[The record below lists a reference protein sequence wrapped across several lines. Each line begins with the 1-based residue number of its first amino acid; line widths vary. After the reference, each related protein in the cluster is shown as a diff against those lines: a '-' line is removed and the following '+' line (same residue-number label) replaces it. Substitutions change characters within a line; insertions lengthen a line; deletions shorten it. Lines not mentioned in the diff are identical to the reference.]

1 MAIKSITLPD
11 IGNYENTP
19 VIEVLVSPG
28 DRVEKE
34 DSLITLESD
43 KATMEIPSPYTGEIT
58 KVLVKNDDNLNKGDL
73 IAEIDAEEDQED
85 EAGKSSAAESQQEA
99 PAEEPSGEQSSA
111 EESKSEA
118 STQSPSSAEST
129 ETPPATGT
137 AGGGGQPA
145 PVNAQPGGAKFH
157 ASPSVRLF
165 ARKLGVDLANVT
177 GTGPKGRILQED
189 VEGAIK
195 KVMEGTSK
203 GGATPGGGI
212 PPLPEIDFSQFGE
225 TEQKPLSRIKKLS
238 GKHLSTAWLNI
249 PHVTQFDEADITE
262 MDAFRKSL
270 KPRAEKMGIKMTPL
284 VFIMKAVAHVLG
296 EFPNMNASMA
306 PDGENLILK
315 KYINL
320 GVAVDTPNGLLV
332 PVVRDVDKKGVFE
345 LSEELMDIS
354 SRARDGKLTGADLSG
369 GTFSIS
375 SLGGIGGTQFTPIVN
390 GPEVGILGVS
400 KASMQPVWD
409 GSEFV
414 PRMMLPLALSYD
426 HRVIDGAEG
435 ARFMTTLSRTL
446 TDLRELM
453 L

>member
-11 IGNYENTP
+11 IGNYDNTP

-43 KATMEIPSPYTGEIT
+43 KATMEIPSPYTGEIK
-58 KVLVKNDDNLNKGDL
+58 KVLVKVDDTLNQGDL
-73 IAEIDAEEDQED
+73 IAEIEADDEAEAPAAEE
-85 EAGKSSAAESQQEA
+85 KPAEEPASEA
-99 PAEEPSGEQSSA
+99 PAEQTAEQKPAEPDTPAPAA
-111 EESKSEA
+111 EKAPE
-118 STQSPSSAEST
+118 
-129 ETPPATGT
+129 PA
-137 AGGGGQPA
+137 APAAA
-145 PVNAQPGGAKFH
+145 PVNRQSAGAKSH

-177 GTGPKGRILQED
+177 GTGPKGRIRQED

-195 KVMEGTSK
+195 KVMEGVAK
-203 GGATPGGGI
+203 GGAATGAGI

-225 TEQKPLSRIKKLS
+225 IEERPLSRIKKLS

-249 PHVTQFDEADITE
+249 PHVTQFDETDITE
-262 MDAFRKSL
+262 LEAFRKSL
-270 KPRAEKMGIKMTPL
+270 KPRAEKAGIKMTPL
-284 VFIMKAVAHVLG
+284 VFVLKALAHVLR
-296 EFPNMNASMA
+296 EFPNMNASLA
-306 PDGENLILK
+306 PDGEHLIVK

-320 GVAVDTPNGLLV
+320 GVAVDTPNGLVV
-332 PVVRDVDKKGVFE
+332 PVVRDVDQKGIFE
-345 LSEELMDIS
+345 LSEELMEIS
-354 SRARDGKLTGADLSG
+354 ARARDGKLTGADLSG
-369 GTFSIS
+369 GTFSVS

-400 KASMQPVWD
+400 KASMQPVWN
-409 GSEFV
+409 GSEFE
-414 PRMMLPLALSYD
+414 PRLMLPLALSYD

>member
-73 IAEIDAEEDQED
+73 IAEIDAEEDEKE
-85 EAGKSSAAESQQEA
+85 EASEPAAEKVQDDTS
-99 PAEEPSGEQSSA
+99 AEEPA
-111 EESKSEA
+111 ADASKPEVP
-118 STQSPSSAEST
+118 TQEPSPAAT
-129 ETPPATGT
+129 AETPAATGP
-137 AGGGGQPA
+137 ASGGGQAMPI
-145 PVNAQPGGAKFH
+145 NAQAGGAKFH

-165 ARKLGVDLANVT
+165 SRKLGVDLANVT

-195 KVMEGTSK
+195 AVMEGAAK
-203 GGATPGGGI
+203 GGAATGAGI

-225 TEQKPLSRIKKLS
+225 IEEKPLSRIKKLS

-306 PDGENLILK
+306 PDGESLIVK

-320 GVAVDTPNGLLV
+320 GVAVDTPKGLLV

-345 LSEELMDIS
+345 LSEELMEIS

>member
-11 IGNYENTP
+11 IGNYDNTP
-19 VIEVLVSPG
+19 VIEVLISPG

-43 KATMEIPSPYTGEIT
+43 KATMEIPSPYAGEIK
-58 KVLVKNDDNLNKGDL
+58 KVLVKVDDALKQGDL
-73 IAEIDAEEDQED
+73 IAEIEAEEDSGED
-85 EAGKSSAAESQQEA
+85 AATPSSQNESAKEEPAEATPDEKPVETEKSAPAAEK
-99 PAEEPSGEQSSA
+99 PAE
-111 EESKSEA
+111 
-118 STQSPSSAEST
+118 
-129 ETPPATGT
+129 PAAQAPQT
-137 AGGGGQPA
+137 PA
-145 PVNAQPGGAKFH
+145 PVNRQSAGAAFH
-157 ASPSVRLF
+157 ASPSVRVF

-177 GTGPKGRILQED
+177 GTGPKGRIRQED

-195 KVMEGTSK
+195 TVMEGVAK
-203 GGATPGGGI
+203 GGAASGAGI

-225 TEQKPLSRIKKLS
+225 IEEKPLSRIKKLS

-249 PHVTQFDEADITE
+249 PHVTQFDETDITE
-262 MDAFRKSL
+262 LEDFRKSL
-270 KPRAEKMGIKMTPL
+270 KPRAEKAGIKMTPL
-284 VFIMKAVAHVLG
+284 VFVLKALAHVLR
-296 EFPNMNASMA
+296 EFPHMNASLA
-306 PDGENLILK
+306 PDGENLIVK

-332 PVVRDVDKKGVFE
+332 PVVRDVDQKGIFE
-345 LSEELMDIS
+345 LSEELMAIS
-354 SRARDGKLTGADLSG
+354 ERARNGKLTGADLSG
-369 GTFSIS
+369 GTFSVS

-400 KASMQPVWD
+400 KASMQPVWN

-414 PRMMLPLALSYD
+414 PRLMLPLALSYD

>member
-1 MAIKSITLPD
+1 MATKSITLPD
-11 IGNYENTP
+11 IGNYDNTP

-43 KATMEIPSPYTGEIT
+43 KATMEIPSPYAGEIT
-58 KVLVKNDDNLNKGDL
+58 KVLVKVDDTLNKGDL
-73 IAEIDAEEDQED
+73 IAEIEAEE
-85 EAGKSSAAESQQEA
+85 EAEAPAAEEKPQDAAEEQTEEKPAA
-99 PAEEPSGEQSSA
+99 PAEEPAPAPEKAS
-111 EESKSEA
+111 EEKPSEPTA
-118 STQSPSSAEST
+118 
-129 ETPPATGT
+129 PATDT
-137 AGGGGQPA
+137 PA
-145 PVNAQPGGAKFH
+145 PVNRQSAGAKSH

-195 KVMEGTSK
+195 KVMEGAAK
-203 GGATPGGGI
+203 GAAGGAGI

-225 TEQKPLSRIKKLS
+225 IEERPLSRIKKLS

-249 PHVTQFDEADITE
+249 PHVTQFDETDITE
-262 MDAFRKSL
+262 LEAFRKSL
-270 KPRAEKMGIKMTPL
+270 KPRAEKAGIKMTPL
-284 VFIMKAVAHVLG
+284 VFILKALAHVLR
-296 EFPNMNASMA
+296 EFPSMNASLA
-306 PDGENLILK
+306 PDGENLIVK

-320 GVAVDTPNGLLV
+320 GVAVDTPNGLVV
-332 PVVRDVDKKGVFE
+332 PVVRDVDQKGIFE
-345 LSEELMDIS
+345 LSEELMEIS

-369 GTFSIS
+369 GTFSVS

-400 KASMQPVWD
+400 KASMQPVWN
-409 GSEFV
+409 GSEFE
-414 PRMMLPLALSYD
+414 PRLMLPLALSYD

>member
-11 IGNYENTP
+11 IGNYDNTP
-19 VIEVLVSPG
+19 VIEVLISPG

-43 KATMEIPSPYTGEIT
+43 KATMEIPSPYAGEIK
-58 KVLVKNDDNLNKGDL
+58 KVLVKVDDALKQGDL
-73 IAEIDAEEDQED
+73 IAEIEAEEDA
-85 EAGKSSAAESQQEA
+85 EAPAAEDK
-99 PAEEPSGEQSSA
+99 PAEEPTADEPA
-111 EESKSEA
+111 EEATEEKPAEPDQPAATTKKPA
-118 STQSPSSAEST
+118 SSGASAAQT
-129 ETPPATGT
+129 
-137 AGGGGQPA
+137 PA
-145 PVNAQPGGAKFH
+145 PVNRQSAGAKSH

-195 KVMEGTSK
+195 TVMEGVAK
-203 GGATPGGGI
+203 GGAASGAGI

-225 TEQKPLSRIKKLS
+225 IEEKPLSRIKKLS

-249 PHVTQFDEADITE
+249 PHVTQFDETDITE
-262 MDAFRKSL
+262 VEAFRKSL
-270 KPRAEKMGIKMTPL
+270 KPRAEKAGIKMTPL
-284 VFIMKAVAHVLG
+284 VFVLKALAHVLR
-296 EFPNMNASMA
+296 EFPHMNASLA
-306 PDGENLILK
+306 PDGEKLIVK

-320 GVAVDTPNGLLV
+320 GVAVDTPKGLLV
-332 PVVRDVDKKGVFE
+332 PVVRDVDQKGIFE
-345 LSEELMDIS
+345 LSEELMAIS
-354 SRARDGKLTGADLSG
+354 ERARNGKLTGEDLSG
-369 GTFSIS
+369 GTFSVS

-409 GSEFV
+409 GSDFV
-414 PRMMLPLALSYD
+414 PRLMLPLALSYD

>member
-11 IGNYENTP
+11 IGNYDNTP
-19 VIEVLVSPG
+19 VIEVLISPG

-43 KATMEIPSPYTGEIT
+43 KATMEIPSPYSGEIK
-58 KVLVKNDDNLNKGDL
+58 KVLVKVDDTLKEGDL
-73 IAEIDAEEDQED
+73 IAEIEAEEDT
-85 EAGKSSAAESQQEA
+85 EA
-99 PAEEPSGEQSSA
+99 PAAEEKPA
-111 EESKSEA
+111 EESTADEPAEETTEQKPAEPEKPAATAEKPA
-118 STQSPSSAEST
+118 SSGP
-129 ETPPATGT
+129 T
-137 AGGGGQPA
+137 AAQTPA
-145 PVNAQPGGAKFH
+145 PVNRQSAGAKSH

-195 KVMEGTSK
+195 KVMEGAAK
-203 GGATPGGGI
+203 GGAATGAGI

-225 TEQKPLSRIKKLS
+225 IEEKPLSRIKKLS

-249 PHVTQFDEADITE
+249 PHVTQFDETDITE
-262 MDAFRKSL
+262 LEDFRKSL
-270 KPRAEKMGIKMTPL
+270 KPRAEKAGIKMTPL
-284 VFIMKAVAHVLG
+284 VFVLKALAHVLR
-296 EFPNMNASMA
+296 EFPHMNASLA
-306 PDGENLILK
+306 PDGENLIVK

-332 PVVRDVDKKGVFE
+332 PVVRDVDQKGIFE
-345 LSEELMDIS
+345 LSEELMAIS
-354 SRARDGKLTGADLSG
+354 ERARNGKLTGEDLSG
-369 GTFSIS
+369 GTFSVS

-400 KASMQPVWD
+400 KASMQPVWN

-414 PRMMLPLALSYD
+414 PRLMLPLALSYD

>member
-11 IGNYENTP
+11 IGNYDNTP

-43 KATMEIPSPYTGEIT
+43 KATMEIPSPYTGEIK
-58 KVLVKNDDNLNKGDL
+58 KVLVKVDDTLNQGDL
-73 IAEIDAEEDQED
+73 IAEIEADDEAEAPAAEE
-85 EAGKSSAAESQQEA
+85 KPAEEPASEA
-99 PAEEPSGEQSSA
+99 PAEQTAEQKPAEP
-111 EESKSEA
+111 
-118 STQSPSSAEST
+118 
-129 ETPPATGT
+129 ETPAPA
-137 AGGGGQPA
+137 AEKAPEPAAPAAA
-145 PVNAQPGGAKFH
+145 PVNRQSAGAKSH

-177 GTGPKGRILQED
+177 GSGPKGRIRQED

-195 KVMEGTSK
+195 KVMEGVAK
-203 GGATPGGGI
+203 GGAATGAGI

-225 TEQKPLSRIKKLS
+225 IEERPLSRIKKLS

-249 PHVTQFDEADITE
+249 PHVTQFDETDITE
-262 MDAFRKSL
+262 LEAFRKSL
-270 KPRAEKMGIKMTPL
+270 KPRAEKAGIKMTPL
-284 VFIMKAVAHVLG
+284 VFVLKALAHVLR
-296 EFPNMNASMA
+296 EFPNMNASLA
-306 PDGENLILK
+306 PDGEHLIVK

-320 GVAVDTPNGLLV
+320 GVAVDTPNGLVV
-332 PVVRDVDKKGVFE
+332 PVVRDVDQKGIFE
-345 LSEELMDIS
+345 LSEELMEIS
-354 SRARDGKLTGADLSG
+354 ARARDGKLTGADLSG
-369 GTFSIS
+369 GTFSVS

-400 KASMQPVWD
+400 KASMQPVWN
-409 GSEFV
+409 GSEFE
-414 PRMMLPLALSYD
+414 PRLMLPLALSYD

>member
-1 MAIKSITLPD
+1 MATKSITLPD
-11 IGNYENTP
+11 IGNYDNTP

-58 KVLVKNDDNLNKGDL
+58 KVLVKVDDSLNQGDL
-73 IAEIDAEEDQED
+73 IAEIEAEED
-85 EAGKSSAAESQQEA
+85 EAEPEA
-99 PAEEPSGEQSSA
+99 PANEDKAEQAGEQA
-111 EESKSEA
+111 EEKPAEPEKPAPAAPEQKPAEA
-118 STQSPSSAEST
+118 PAPA
-129 ETPPATGT
+129 TPPAQNS
-137 AGGGGQPA
+137 AQA
-145 PVNAQPGGAKFH
+145 PVNRQGAGAKFH

-177 GTGPKGRILQED
+177 GTGPKGRIQQED

-195 KVMEGTSK
+195 KVMEGAAK
-203 GGATPGGGI
+203 GGAATGAGI

-225 TEQKPLSRIKKLS
+225 IEERPLSRIKKLS

-249 PHVTQFDEADITE
+249 PHVTQFDETDITE
-262 MDAFRKSL
+262 LEAFRKSL
-270 KPRAEKMGIKMTPL
+270 KPRAEKAGIKMTPL
-284 VFIMKAVAHVLG
+284 VFVLKALAHVLR
-296 EFPNMNASMA
+296 EFPSMNASLA

-354 SRARDGKLTGADLSG
+354 ARARDGKLTGEDLTG
-369 GTFSIS
+369 GSFSVS

-400 KASMQPVWD
+400 KASMQPVWN

-414 PRMMLPLALSYD
+414 PRLMLPMALSYD

-446 TDLRELM
+446 TDLREL
-453 L
+453 LL

>member
-1 MAIKSITLPD
+1 MAIMSITLPD
-11 IGNYENTP
+11 IGNYDNTP
-19 VIEVLVSPG
+19 VIEVLISPG

-43 KATMEIPSPYTGEIT
+43 KATMEIPSPYTGEIK
-58 KVLVKNDDNLNKGDL
+58 KVLVKVDDTLKEGDL
-73 IAEIDAEEDQED
+73 IAEIEAED
-85 EAGKSSAAESQQEA
+85 EAEA
-99 PAEEPSGEQSSA
+99 PAEEGKPAEKAEPADQAEASGESAGEEAEKTEKPAPAAEKPPESSA
-111 EESKSEA
+111 PA
-118 STQSPSSAEST
+118 
-129 ETPPATGT
+129 TPPPTPVNRQT
-137 AGGGGQPA
+137 AGS
-145 PVNAQPGGAKFH
+145 KWH

-177 GTGPKGRILQED
+177 GTGHKGRILQSD

-195 KVMEGTSK
+195 QVMEGAAK
-203 GGATPGGGI
+203 GGAAKGAGI

-225 TEQKPLSRIKKLS
+225 IEEKPLSRIKKLS

-249 PHVTQFDEADITE
+249 PHVTQFDETDITE
-262 MDAFRKSL
+262 IEAFRKSL
-270 KPRAEKMGIKMTPL
+270 KPRAEKAGIKMTPL
-284 VFIMKAVAHVLG
+284 VFVLKALAHVLR
-296 EFPNMNASMA
+296 EFPHMNASLA
-306 PDGENLILK
+306 PDGEKLIIK

-332 PVVRDVDKKGVFE
+332 PVVRDVDQKGIFE
-345 LSEELMDIS
+345 LSEELMAIS
-354 SRARDGKLTGADLSG
+354 ERARNGKLTGEDLSG
-369 GTFSIS
+369 GTFSVS

-414 PRMMLPLALSYD
+414 PRLMLPLALSYD

-446 TDLRELM
+446 TDLREMM

>member
-1 MAIKSITLPD
+1 MATKSITLPD
-11 IGNYENTP
+11 IGNYDNTP

-43 KATMEIPSPYTGEIT
+43 KATMEIPSPYTGEIK
-58 KVLVKNDDNLNKGDL
+58 KVLVKVDDTLNQGDL
-73 IAEIDAEEDQED
+73 IAEIEAEE
-85 EAGKSSAAESQQEA
+85 EAEA
-99 PAEEPSGEQSSA
+99 PAEEKSEEQPAEAPAEKA
-111 EESKSEA
+111 EEK
-118 STQSPSSAEST
+118 PAEPEKPAAAPEKT
-129 ETPPATGT
+129 EPA
-137 AGGGGQPA
+137 APA
-145 PVNAQPGGAKFH
+145 ANAPTPVNRQSAGAKSH

-165 ARKLGVDLANVT
+165 ARKLGVDLGNVT

-195 KVMEGTSK
+195 KVMEGAGK
-203 GGATPGGGI
+203 GAAGGAGI

-225 TEQKPLSRIKKLS
+225 IEEKPLSRIKKLS

-249 PHVTQFDEADITE
+249 PHVTQFDETDITE
-262 MDAFRKSL
+262 LEAFRKSL
-270 KPRAEKMGIKMTPL
+270 KPRAEKSGIKMTPL
-284 VFIMKAVAHVLG
+284 VFILKALAHVLR
-296 EFPNMNASMA
+296 EFPNMNASLA
-306 PDGENLILK
+306 PDGENLIVK

-320 GVAVDTPNGLLV
+320 GVAVDTPNGLVV
-332 PVVRDVDKKGVFE
+332 PVVRDVDQKGVFE

-354 SRARDGKLTGADLSG
+354 ARARDGKLTGADLSG
-369 GTFSIS
+369 GTFSVS

-400 KASMQPVWD
+400 KASMQPVWN

-414 PRMMLPLALSYD
+414 PRLMLPLALSYD

>member
-11 IGNYENTP
+11 IGNYDNTP
-19 VIEVLVSPG
+19 VIEVLISPG

-43 KATMEIPSPYTGEIT
+43 KATMEIPSPYAGEIK
-58 KVLVKNDDNLNKGDL
+58 KVLVKVDDTLKEGDL
-73 IAEIDAEEDQED
+73 IAEIDAEEET
-85 EAGKSSAAESQQEA
+85 EA
-99 PAEEPSGEQSSA
+99 PAAEEKPQQAAEEPA
-111 EESKSEA
+111 EEKPAAPADEPA
-118 STQSPSSAEST
+118 PAAEKAKDDKPAQPA
-129 ETPPATGT
+129 PPAAT
-137 AGGGGQPA
+137 PA
-145 PVNAQPGGAKFH
+145 PVNRQGAGAKSH

-195 KVMEGTSK
+195 QVMEGAAK
-203 GGATPGGGI
+203 GAAGGAGI

-225 TEQKPLSRIKKLS
+225 IEERPLSRIKKLS

-249 PHVTQFDEADITE
+249 PHVTQFDETDITE
-262 MDAFRKSL
+262 LEAFRKSL
-270 KPRAEKMGIKMTPL
+270 KPRAEKAGIKMTPL
-284 VFIMKAVAHVLG
+284 VFVLKALAHVLR
-296 EFPNMNASMA
+296 EFPHMNASLA
-306 PDGENLILK
+306 PDGENLIVK

-332 PVVRDVDKKGVFE
+332 PVVRDVDQKGIFE
-345 LSEELMDIS
+345 LSEELMAIS
-354 SRARDGKLTGADLSG
+354 ERARNGKLTGADLTG
-369 GTFSIS
+369 GTFSVS

-409 GSEFV
+409 GSDFV
-414 PRMMLPLALSYD
+414 PRLMLPLALSYD

>member
-19 VIEVLVSPG
+19 VIEVLISPG

-43 KATMEIPSPYTGEIT
+43 KATMEIPSPYSGEIK
-58 KVLVKNDDNLNKGDL
+58 KVLVKMDDTVNQGDL
-73 IAEIDAEEDQED
+73 IAEIDAEE
-85 EAGKSSAAESQQEA
+85 ESEA
-99 PAEEPSGEQSSA
+99 PAEKASEEAPTQEA
-111 EESKSEA
+111 EEPQAEPEKPAQAPVEEKVSEPA
-118 STQSPSSAEST
+118 APAA
-129 ETPPATGT
+129 PPA
-137 AGGGGQPA
+137 QA
-145 PVNAQPGGAKFH
+145 PVNRQGAGAKFH

-177 GTGPKGRILQED
+177 GSGPKGRIVQED

-195 KVMEGTSK
+195 KVMEGVAK
-203 GGATPGGGI
+203 GGAATGAGI

-225 TEQKPLSRIKKLS
+225 IEERPLSRIKKLS
-238 GKHLSTAWLNI
+238 GRHLSTAWLNI
-249 PHVTQFDEADITE
+249 PHVTQFDETDITE
-262 MDAFRKSL
+262 LEAFRKSL
-270 KPRAEKMGIKMTPL
+270 KPRAEKAGIKMTPL
-284 VFIMKAVAHVLG
+284 VFVLKALAHVLR
-296 EFPNMNASMA
+296 EFPNMNASLA
-306 PDGENLILK
+306 PDGENLIVK

-320 GVAVDTPNGLLV
+320 GVAVDTPNGLVV
-332 PVVRDVDKKGVFE
+332 PVVRDVDQKGIFE
-345 LSEELMDIS
+345 LSEELMAIS
-354 SRARDGKLTGADLSG
+354 ARARDGKLTGEDLTG
-369 GTFSIS
+369 GTFSVS

-400 KASMQPVWD
+400 KASMQPVWN

-414 PRMMLPLALSYD
+414 PRLMLPLALSYD

>member
-1 MAIKSITLPD
+1 MATKSITLPD
-11 IGNYENTP
+11 IGNYDNTP

-58 KVLVKNDDNLNKGDL
+58 KVLVKVDDNVNQGDL
-73 IAEIDAEEDQED
+73 IAEIEAEEED
-85 EAGKSSAAESQQEA
+85 AAAETPADEETTEEPAEQAEEKPAEPEKPAPAAAEQKPSEA
-99 PAEEPSGEQSSA
+99 PAPA
-111 EESKSEA
+111 
-118 STQSPSSAEST
+118 
-129 ETPPATGT
+129 TPPA
-137 AGGGGQPA
+137 AA
-145 PVNAQPGGAKFH
+145 PVNRQGAGAKFH

-177 GTGPKGRILQED
+177 GSGPKGRIQQED
-189 VEGAIK
+189 VEAAIK
-195 KVMEGTSK
+195 KVMEGAAK
-203 GGATPGGGI
+203 GGAATGAGI

-225 TEQKPLSRIKKLS
+225 IEEKPLSRIKKLS

-249 PHVTQFDEADITE
+249 PHVTQFDETDITE
-262 MDAFRKSL
+262 LEAFRKSL

-284 VFIMKAVAHVLG
+284 VFVLKALAHVLR
-296 EFPNMNASMA
+296 EFPHMNASLA
-306 PDGENLILK
+306 PDGEKLIVK

-320 GVAVDTPNGLLV
+320 GVAVDTPNGLVV

-354 SRARDGKLTGADLSG
+354 ARARDGKLTGEDLTG
-369 GTFSIS
+369 GSFSVS

-414 PRMMLPLALSYD
+414 PRLMLPLALSYD

>member
-11 IGNYENTP
+11 IGNYDNTP
-19 VIEVLVSPG
+19 VIEVLISPG

-43 KATMEIPSPYTGEIT
+43 KATMEIPSPYSGEIK
-58 KVLVKNDDNLNKGDL
+58 KVLVKVDDTLKEGDL
-73 IAEIDAEEDQED
+73 IAEIEAEED
-85 EAGKSSAAESQQEA
+85 AEA
-99 PAEEPSGEQSSA
+99 PAA
-111 EESKSEA
+111 EEKPAEQPTADEPAEQKPAEPEKPAATTEKPA
-118 STQSPSSAEST
+118 SSGP
-129 ETPPATGT
+129 T
-137 AGGGGQPA
+137 AAQTPA
-145 PVNAQPGGAKFH
+145 PVNRQSAGAKSH

-195 KVMEGTSK
+195 KVMEGAAK
-203 GGATPGGGI
+203 GGAATGAGI

-225 TEQKPLSRIKKLS
+225 IEEKPLSRIKKLS

-249 PHVTQFDEADITE
+249 PHVTQFDETDITE
-262 MDAFRKSL
+262 LEDFRKSL
-270 KPRAEKMGIKMTPL
+270 KPRAEKAGIKMTPL
-284 VFIMKAVAHVLG
+284 VFVLKALAHVLR
-296 EFPNMNASMA
+296 EFPHMNASLA
-306 PDGENLILK
+306 PDGENLIVK

-332 PVVRDVDKKGVFE
+332 PVVRDVDQKGIFE
-345 LSEELMDIS
+345 LSEELMAIS
-354 SRARDGKLTGADLSG
+354 ERARNGKLTGEDLSG
-369 GTFSIS
+369 GTFSVS

-400 KASMQPVWD
+400 KASMQPVWN
-409 GSEFV
+409 GSEFE
-414 PRMMLPLALSYD
+414 PRLMLPLALSYD

>member
-1 MAIKSITLPD
+1 MATKSITLPD

-43 KATMEIPSPYTGEIT
+43 KATMEIPSPYSGEIK
-58 KVLVKNDDNLNKGDL
+58 KVLVKVDDTINKGDL
-73 IAEIDAEEDQED
+73 IAEIEADEED
-85 EAGKSSAAESQQEA
+85 AATEA
-99 PAEEPSGEQSSA
+99 PAEEEGKA
-111 EESKSEA
+111 EEPTEKAEEKPAEPEKPTPSAPSEEKSAQEA
-118 STQSPSSAEST
+118 
-129 ETPPATGT
+129 TPPAE
-137 AGGGGQPA
+137 A
-145 PVNAQPGGAKFH
+145 PVNRQGAGAKFH

-177 GTGPKGRILQED
+177 GTGPKGRIQQED
-189 VEGAIK
+189 VEAAIK
-195 KVMEGTSK
+195 KVMEGVAK
-203 GGATPGGGI
+203 GGAATGAGI

-225 TEQKPLSRIKKLS
+225 IEEKPLSRIKKLS
-238 GKHLSTAWLNI
+238 GRHLSTAWLNI

-262 MDAFRKSL
+262 LEAFRKSL
-270 KPRAEKMGIKMTPL
+270 KARAEKQGIKMTPL
-284 VFIMKAVAHVLG
+284 VFVLKALAHVLR
-296 EFPNMNASMA
+296 EFPNMNASLA
-306 PDGENLILK
+306 PDGENLVVK

-320 GVAVDTPNGLLV
+320 GVAVDTPNGLVV
-332 PVVRDVDKKGVFE
+332 PVVRDVDQKGIFE
-345 LSEELMDIS
+345 LSEELMAIS
-354 SRARDGKLTGADLSG
+354 ERARDGKLTGEDLSG
-369 GTFSIS
+369 GTFSVS

-400 KASMQPVWD
+400 KASMQPVWN
-409 GSEFV
+409 GSEFE
-414 PRMMLPLALSYD
+414 PRLMLPLALSYD

>member
-11 IGNYENTP
+11 IGNYDNTP
-19 VIEVLVSPG
+19 VIEVLISPG

-43 KATMEIPSPYTGEIT
+43 KATMEIPSPYSGEIK
-58 KVLVKNDDNLNKGDL
+58 KVLVKVDDTLKQGDL
-73 IAEIDAEEDQED
+73 IAEIEAEEDDKAPGSD
-85 EAGKSSAAESQQEA
+85 EP
-99 PAEEPSGEQSSA
+99 PAEEPGKA
-111 EESKSEA
+111 EESEP
-118 STQSPSSAEST
+118 TAE
-129 ETPPATGT
+129 EKPAEPEE
-137 AGGGGQPA
+137 PA
-145 PVNAQPGGAKFH
+145 PAAEKPPEPAAPAAATPAPANRQSAGAKSH

-195 KVMEGTSK
+195 QVMEGAAK
-203 GGATPGGGI
+203 GGAATGAGI

-225 TEQKPLSRIKKLS
+225 IEEKPLSRIKKLS

-262 MDAFRKSL
+262 VEAFRKSL
-270 KPRAEKMGIKMTPL
+270 KPRAEKAGIKMTPL
-284 VFIMKAVAHVLG
+284 VFVLKALAHVLR
-296 EFPNMNASMA
+296 EFPHMNASLA

-332 PVVRDVDKKGVFE
+332 PVVRDVDQKGVFE
-345 LSEELMDIS
+345 LSEELMEIS

-369 GTFSIS
+369 GTFSVS

-414 PRMMLPLALSYD
+414 PRLMLPLALSYD

>member
-1 MAIKSITLPD
+1 P
-11 IGNYENTP
+11 
-19 VIEVLVSPG
+19 
-28 DRVEKE
+28 
-34 DSLITLESD
+34 
-43 KATMEIPSPYTGEIT
+43 
-58 KVLVKNDDNLNKGDL
+58 
-73 IAEIDAEEDQED
+73 
-85 EAGKSSAAESQQEA
+85 A
-99 PAEEPSGEQSSA
+99 PAEPEEPA
-111 EESKSEA
+111 PAPPEEKTPEPA
-118 STQSPSSAEST
+118 A
-129 ETPPATGT
+129 PPA
-137 AGGGGQPA
+137 QA
-145 PVNAQPGGAKFH
+145 PVNRQGAGAKFH

-165 ARKLGVDLANVT
+165 ARKLGVDLTNVT

-195 KVMEGTSK
+195 KVMEGVAK
-203 GGATPGGGI
+203 GGAATGAGI

-225 TEQKPLSRIKKLS
+225 IEERPLSRIKKLS

-262 MDAFRKSL
+262 LESFRKSL
-270 KPRAEKMGIKMTPL
+270 KPRAEKQGIKMTPL
-284 VFIMKAVAHVLG
+284 VFVLKALAHVLR
-296 EFPNMNASMA
+296 EFPNMNASLA

-320 GVAVDTPNGLLV
+320 GVAVDTPNGLIV

-345 LSEELMDIS
+345 LSEELMEIS
-354 SRARDGKLTGADLSG
+354 ARARDGKLTGEDLTG
-369 GTFSIS
+369 GSFSVS

-414 PRMMLPLALSYD
+414 PRLMLPLALSYD

>member
-11 IGNYENTP
+11 IGNYDNTP

-43 KATMEIPSPYTGEIT
+43 KATMEIPSPYTGEIK
-58 KVLVKNDDNLNKGDL
+58 KVLVKVDDSLNQGDL
-73 IAEIDAEEDQED
+73 IAEIDAEE
-85 EAGKSSAAESQQEA
+85 EAEA
-99 PAEEPSGEQSSA
+99 PASDDKPDESPAEETAEEKPSEPEEPAPAPE
-111 EESKSEA
+111 K
-118 STQSPSSAEST
+118 
-129 ETPPATGT
+129 TPEPA
-137 AGGGGQPA
+137 APEPAAPA
-145 PVNAQPGGAKFH
+145 PVNRQSAGAKSH

-165 ARKLGVDLANVT
+165 ARKLGVDLANVN
-177 GTGPKGRILQED
+177 GTGPKGRIQQED

-195 KVMEGTSK
+195 KVMESAGQGSAT
-203 GGATPGGGI
+203 GAGI

-225 TEQKPLSRIKKLS
+225 IEEKPLSRIKKLS

-262 MDAFRKSL
+262 VEAFRKSL
-270 KPRAEKMGIKMTPL
+270 KPRAEKAGIKMTPL
-284 VFIMKAVAHVLG
+284 VFVLKALAHVLR
-296 EFPNMNASMA
+296 EFPSMNASLA

-332 PVVRDVDKKGVFE
+332 PVVRDVDQKGVFE
-345 LSEELMDIS
+345 LSEELMEIS
-354 SRARDGKLTGADLSG
+354 SRARDGKLSGADLSG
-369 GTFSIS
+369 GTFSVS

-414 PRMMLPLALSYD
+414 PRLMLPLALSYD

>member
-43 KATMEIPSPYTGEIT
+43 KATMEIPSPYSGEIK
-58 KVLVKNDDNLNKGDL
+58 KVLVKVDDTLNKGDL
-73 IAEIDAEEDQED
+73 IAEIEAEE
-85 EAGKSSAAESQQEA
+85 EASAAEETAGEESAEKPDETAETAEKETTEAAKPAPETEEA
-99 PAEEPSGEQSSA
+99 P
-111 EESKSEA
+111 EA
-118 STQSPSSAEST
+118 A
-129 ETPPATGT
+129 PAK
-137 AGGGGQPA
+137 AAPEAA
-145 PVNAQPGGAKFH
+145 PVNRQPGGASFH

-165 ARKLGVDLANVT
+165 ARKLGVDLANVS
-177 GTGPKGRILQED
+177 GSGPKGRITQED

-195 KVMEGTSK
+195 TVMEGVAK
-203 GGATPGGGI
+203 GGAATGAGI

-225 TEQKPLSRIKKLS
+225 IEERPLSRIKKLS

-249 PHVTQFDEADITE
+249 PHVTQFDETDITE
-262 MDAFRKSL
+262 LEAFRKSL
-270 KPRAEKMGIKMTPL
+270 KPRAEKAGIKMTPL
-284 VFIMKAVAHVLG
+284 VFILKALAHVLR
-296 EFPNMNASMA
+296 EFPTMNASLA
-306 PDGENLILK
+306 PDGEHLIVK
-315 KYINL
+315 KYVNL
-320 GVAVDTPNGLLV
+320 GVAVDTPNGLVV
-332 PVVRDVDKKGVFE
+332 PVVRDVDQKGIFE

-354 SRARDGKLTGADLSG
+354 ARARDGKLTGEDLSG
-369 GTFSIS
+369 GTFSVS

-400 KASMQPVWD
+400 KASMQPVWN
-409 GSEFV
+409 GSEFE
-414 PRMMLPLALSYD
+414 PRLMLPLALSYD

>member
-11 IGNYENTP
+11 IGNYDNTP

-43 KATMEIPSPYTGEIT
+43 KATMEIPSPYTGEIK
-58 KVLVKNDDNLNKGDL
+58 KVLVKVDDTLNQGDL
-73 IAEIDAEEDQED
+73 IAEIEADDEAEAPAAEE
-85 EAGKSSAAESQQEA
+85 KPAEEPASEA
-99 PAEEPSGEQSSA
+99 PAEQKPAEP
-111 EESKSEA
+111 
-118 STQSPSSAEST
+118 
-129 ETPPATGT
+129 ETPAPA
-137 AGGGGQPA
+137 AEKAPEPAAPAAA
-145 PVNAQPGGAKFH
+145 PVNRQSAGAKSH

-177 GTGPKGRILQED
+177 GTGPKGRIRQED

-195 KVMEGTSK
+195 KVMEGVAK
-203 GGATPGGGI
+203 GGAATGAGI

-225 TEQKPLSRIKKLS
+225 IEERPLSRIKKLS

-249 PHVTQFDEADITE
+249 PHVTQFDETDITE
-262 MDAFRKSL
+262 LEAFRKSL
-270 KPRAEKMGIKMTPL
+270 KPRAEKAGIKMTPL
-284 VFIMKAVAHVLG
+284 VFVLKALAHVLR
-296 EFPNMNASMA
+296 EFPNMNASLA
-306 PDGENLILK
+306 PDGEHLIVK

-320 GVAVDTPNGLLV
+320 GVAVDTPNGLVV
-332 PVVRDVDKKGVFE
+332 PVVRDVDQKGIFE
-345 LSEELMDIS
+345 LSEELMEIS
-354 SRARDGKLTGADLSG
+354 ARARDGKLTGADLSG
-369 GTFSIS
+369 GTFSVS

-400 KASMQPVWD
+400 KASMQPVWN
-409 GSEFV
+409 GSEFE
-414 PRMMLPLALSYD
+414 PRLMLPLALSYD

>member
-19 VIEVLVSPG
+19 VIEVLISPG

-43 KATMEIPSPYTGEIT
+43 KATMEIPSPYSGEIK
-58 KVLVKNDDNLNKGDL
+58 KVLVKMDDTVNQGDL
-73 IAEIDAEEDQED
+73 IAEIDAEE
-85 EAGKSSAAESQQEA
+85 ESEA
-99 PAEEPSGEQSSA
+99 PAEKASEEAPTQEA
-111 EESKSEA
+111 EEPQAEPEKPAQAPVEEKVSEPA
-118 STQSPSSAEST
+118 APAA
-129 ETPPATGT
+129 PPA
-137 AGGGGQPA
+137 QA
-145 PVNAQPGGAKFH
+145 PVNRQGAGAKFH

-177 GTGPKGRILQED
+177 GSGPKGRIVQED

-195 KVMEGTSK
+195 KVMEGVAK
-203 GGATPGGGI
+203 GGAATGAGI

-225 TEQKPLSRIKKLS
+225 IEERPLSRIKKLS
-238 GKHLSTAWLNI
+238 GRHLSTAWLNI
-249 PHVTQFDEADITE
+249 PHVTQFDETDITE
-262 MDAFRKSL
+262 LEAFRKSL
-270 KPRAEKMGIKMTPL
+270 KPRAEKAGIKMTPL
-284 VFIMKAVAHVLG
+284 VFVLKALAHVLR
-296 EFPNMNASMA
+296 EFPNMNASLA
-306 PDGENLILK
+306 PDGENLIVK

-320 GVAVDTPNGLLV
+320 GVAVDTPNGLVV
-332 PVVRDVDKKGVFE
+332 PVVRDVDQKGIFE
-345 LSEELMDIS
+345 LSEELMAIS
-354 SRARDGKLTGADLSG
+354 ARARDGKLTGEDLTG
-369 GTFSIS
+369 GTFSVS

-400 KASMQPVWD
+400 KAGMQPVWN

-414 PRMMLPLALSYD
+414 PRLMLPLALSYD

>member
-11 IGNYENTP
+11 IGNYDNTP

-43 KATMEIPSPYTGEIT
+43 KATMEIPSPYTGEIK
-58 KVLVKNDDNLNKGDL
+58 KVLVKVDDTLNQGDL
-73 IAEIDAEEDQED
+73 IAEIEAEEDA
-85 EAGKSSAAESQQEA
+85 EAPAAETAASEA
-99 PAEEPSGEQSSA
+99 PAEKSDEKPAEQKPAEPEKPAPAAEPAPAPSA
-111 EESKSEA
+111 
-118 STQSPSSAEST
+118 
-129 ETPPATGT
+129 PA
-137 AGGGGQPA
+137 ANAPA
-145 PVNAQPGGAKFH
+145 PVNRQGAGAKSH

-177 GTGPKGRILQED
+177 GSGPKGRILQED

-195 KVMEGTSK
+195 KVMEGVAK
-203 GGATPGGGI
+203 GGAATGAGI

-225 TEQKPLSRIKKLS
+225 IEERPLSRIKKLS

-249 PHVTQFDEADITE
+249 PHVTQFDETDITE
-262 MDAFRKSL
+262 LEAFRKSL
-270 KPRAEKMGIKMTPL
+270 KPRAEKAGIKMTPL
-284 VFIMKAVAHVLG
+284 VFILKALAHVLR
-296 EFPNMNASMA
+296 EFPTMNASLA
-306 PDGENLILK
+306 PDGENLIVK

-320 GVAVDTPNGLLV
+320 GVAVDTPNGLVV
-332 PVVRDVDKKGVFE
+332 PVVRDVDQKGIFE

-354 SRARDGKLTGADLSG
+354 ARARDGKLTGEDLSG
-369 GTFSIS
+369 GTFSVS

-400 KASMQPVWD
+400 KASMQPVWN
-409 GSEFV
+409 GSEFE
-414 PRMMLPLALSYD
+414 PRLMLPLALSYD

>member
-1 MAIKSITLPD
+1 MATKSITLPD
-11 IGNYENTP
+11 IGNYDNTP

-43 KATMEIPSPYTGEIT
+43 KATMEIPSPYSGEIK
-58 KVLVKNDDNLNKGDL
+58 KVLVKVDDTLNKGDL
-73 IAEIDAEEDQED
+73 IAEIEADEEET
-85 EAGKSSAAESQQEA
+85 EA
-99 PAEEPSGEQSSA
+99 PSDEKAKA
-111 EESKSEA
+111 EESSEKEEKDEKESVEA
-118 STQSPSSAEST
+118 EKPAPSAPSEEKPAQEAA
-129 ETPPATGT
+129 PPAE
-137 AGGGGQPA
+137 A
-145 PVNAQPGGAKFH
+145 PVNRQGAGAKFH

-165 ARKLGVDLANVT
+165 ARKLGVDLTNVS
-177 GTGPKGRILQED
+177 GSGPKGRIMQED

-195 KVMEGTSK
+195 KVMEGAAK
-203 GGATPGGGI
+203 GGAATGAGI

-225 TEQKPLSRIKKLS
+225 IEEKPLSRIKKLS

-249 PHVTQFDEADITE
+249 PHVTQFDETDITE
-262 MDAFRKSL
+262 LEAFRKSL
-270 KPRAEKMGIKMTPL
+270 KARAEKQGIKMTPL
-284 VFIMKAVAHVLG
+284 VFVLKALAHVLR
-296 EFPNMNASMA
+296 EFPNMNASLA
-306 PDGENLILK
+306 PDGENLIVK

-332 PVVRDVDKKGVFE
+332 PVVRDVDQKGIFE
-345 LSEELMDIS
+345 LSEELMAIS
-354 SRARDGKLTGADLSG
+354 ERARNGKLTGEDLSG
-369 GTFSIS
+369 GTFSVS

-400 KASMQPVWD
+400 KASMQPVWN
-409 GSEFV
+409 GSEFE
-414 PRMMLPLALSYD
+414 PRLMLPLALSYD

>member
-1 MAIKSITLPD
+1 MMATKSITLPD
-11 IGNYENTP
+11 IGNYDNTP

-43 KATMEIPSPYTGEIT
+43 KATMEIPSPYSGEIK
-58 KVLVKNDDNLNKGDL
+58 KVLVKVEDTLKQGDL
-73 IAEIDAEEDQED
+73 IAEIEADEEEADEPAEED
-85 EAGKSSAAESQQEA
+85 KPQEA
-99 PAEEPSGEQSSA
+99 AEEPADQTADQTDAQQPS
-111 EESKSEA
+111 EEDPEPAPAPSKANEPA
-118 STQSPSSAEST
+118 
-129 ETPPATGT
+129 PPANDPPTPINRQS
-137 AGGGGQPA
+137 A
-145 PVNAQPGGAKFH
+145 GAKSH

-165 ARKLGVDLANVT
+165 ARKLGVDLSTVT
-177 GTGPKGRILQED
+177 GTGPKGRIQQED

-195 KVMEGTSK
+195 KVMEGAGK
-203 GGATPGGGI
+203 GAAGGAGI

-225 TEQKPLSRIKKLS
+225 IEERPLSRIKKLS

-249 PHVTQFDEADITE
+249 PHVTQFDETDITE
-262 MDAFRKSL
+262 LEAFRKSL
-270 KPRAEKMGIKMTPL
+270 KPRAEKAGIKMTPL
-284 VFIMKAVAHVLG
+284 VFVLKALAHVLR
-296 EFPNMNASMA
+296 EFPNMNASLA
-306 PDGENLILK
+306 PDGENLIVK

-320 GVAVDTPNGLLV
+320 GVAVDTPKGLVV
-332 PVVRDVDKKGVFE
+332 PVVRDVDKKGIFE
-345 LSEELMDIS
+345 LSEELMEIS
-354 SRARDGKLTGADLSG
+354 ARARDGKLTGADLSG
-369 GTFSIS
+369 GTFSVS

-400 KASMQPVWD
+400 KASMQPVWN

-414 PRMMLPLALSYD
+414 PRLMLPLALSYD

>member
-1 MAIKSITLPD
+1 MMATKSITLPD

-43 KATMEIPSPYTGEIT
+43 KATMEIPSPYTGEIK
-58 KVLVKNDDNLNKGDL
+58 KVLVKVDDTLNRGDL
-73 IAEIDAEEDQED
+73 IAEIEAEEDTDAPANEKTSTEEESD
-85 EAGKSSAAESQQEA
+85 DKAASEAPADDTAGQKPTEPEKPASAAEKPSE
-99 PAEEPSGEQSSA
+99 PAA
-111 EESKSEA
+111 
-118 STQSPSSAEST
+118 
-129 ETPPATGT
+129 
-137 AGGGGQPA
+137 A
-145 PVNAQPGGAKFH
+145 PVNRQSAGAKSH

-177 GTGPKGRILQED
+177 GTGPKGRILQSD

-195 KVMEGTSK
+195 KVMEGAAK
-203 GGATPGGGI
+203 GGAATGAGI

-225 TEQKPLSRIKKLS
+225 IEEKPLSRIKKLS

-249 PHVTQFDEADITE
+249 PHVTQFDETDITE
-262 MDAFRKSL
+262 LEAFRKSL
-270 KPRAEKMGIKMTPL
+270 KPRAEKAGIKMTPL
-284 VFIMKAVAHVLG
+284 VFVLKALAHVLR
-296 EFPNMNASMA
+296 EFPNMNASLA
-306 PDGENLILK
+306 PDGEHLIVK

-320 GVAVDTPNGLLV
+320 GVAVDTPNGLVV
-332 PVVRDVDKKGVFE
+332 PVVRDVDQKGIFE
-345 LSEELMDIS
+345 LSEELMAIS
-354 SRARDGKLTGADLSG
+354 ERARTGKLTGEDLSG
-369 GTFSIS
+369 GTFSVS

-400 KASMQPVWD
+400 KASMQPVWN
-409 GSEFV
+409 GSEFE
-414 PRMMLPLALSYD
+414 PRLMLPLALSYD

>member
-11 IGNYENTP
+11 IGNYDNTP
-19 VIEVLVSPG
+19 VIEVLISPG

-43 KATMEIPSPYTGEIT
+43 KATMEIPSPYAGEIK
-58 KVLVKNDDNLNKGDL
+58 KVLVKVDDSLKQGDL
-73 IAEIDAEEDQED
+73 IAEIEAEEDSGDDAETP
-85 EAGKSSAAESQQEA
+85 SSQEA
-99 PAEEPSGEQSSA
+99 ASQEESTKEESAEAKPDEKPAETEKPVPAGEKPAEPAAQA
-111 EESKSEA
+111 PQ
-118 STQSPSSAEST
+118 T
-129 ETPPATGT
+129 
-137 AGGGGQPA
+137 PA
-145 PVNAQPGGAKFH
+145 PVNRQSAGAAFH
-157 ASPSVRLF
+157 ASPSVRVF

-177 GTGPKGRILQED
+177 GTGPKGRIRQED

-195 KVMEGTSK
+195 TVMEGVAK
-203 GGATPGGGI
+203 GGAATGAGI

-225 TEQKPLSRIKKLS
+225 IEEKPLSRIKKLS

-249 PHVTQFDEADITE
+249 PHVTQFDETDITE
-262 MDAFRKSL
+262 VEAFRKSL
-270 KPRAEKMGIKMTPL
+270 KPRAEKAGIKMTPL
-284 VFIMKAVAHVLG
+284 VFVLKALAHVLR
-296 EFPNMNASMA
+296 EFPHMNASLA
-306 PDGENLILK
+306 PDGEKLIVK
-315 KYINL
+315 QYINL
-320 GVAVDTPNGLLV
+320 GVAVDTPKGLLV
-332 PVVRDVDKKGVFE
+332 PVVRDVDKKGIFE
-345 LSEELMDIS
+345 LSEELMAIS
-354 SRARDGKLTGADLSG
+354 ERARNGKLTGEDLSG
-369 GTFSIS
+369 GTFSVS

-409 GSEFV
+409 GSDFV
-414 PRMMLPLALSYD
+414 PRLMLPLALSYD

>member
-1 MAIKSITLPD
+1 MATKSITLPD

-43 KATMEIPSPYTGEIT
+43 KATMEIPSPYTGEIK
-58 KVLVKNDDNLNKGDL
+58 KVLVKVDDTLNRGDL
-73 IAEIDAEEDQED
+73 IAEIEAEEDTDAPANEKTSTEEESD
-85 EAGKSSAAESQQEA
+85 DKAASEAPADDTAGQKPTEPEKPASAAEKPSE
-99 PAEEPSGEQSSA
+99 PAA
-111 EESKSEA
+111 
-118 STQSPSSAEST
+118 
-129 ETPPATGT
+129 
-137 AGGGGQPA
+137 A
-145 PVNAQPGGAKFH
+145 PVNRQSAGAKSH

-177 GTGPKGRILQED
+177 GTGPKGRILQSD

-195 KVMEGTSK
+195 KVMEGAAK
-203 GGATPGGGI
+203 GGAATGAGI

-225 TEQKPLSRIKKLS
+225 IEEKPLSRIKKLS

-249 PHVTQFDEADITE
+249 PHVTQFDETDITE
-262 MDAFRKSL
+262 LEAFRKSL
-270 KPRAEKMGIKMTPL
+270 KPRAEKAGIKMTPL
-284 VFIMKAVAHVLG
+284 VFVLKALAHVLR
-296 EFPNMNASMA
+296 EFPNMNASLA
-306 PDGENLILK
+306 PDGEHLIVK

-320 GVAVDTPNGLLV
+320 GVAVDTPNGLVV
-332 PVVRDVDKKGVFE
+332 PVVRDVDQKGIFE
-345 LSEELMDIS
+345 LSEELMAIS
-354 SRARDGKLTGADLSG
+354 ERARTGKLTGEDLSG
-369 GTFSIS
+369 GTFSVS

-400 KASMQPVWD
+400 KASMQPVWN
-409 GSEFV
+409 GSEFE
-414 PRMMLPLALSYD
+414 PRLMLPLALSYD

>member
-1 MAIKSITLPD
+1 MMATKSITLPD

-43 KATMEIPSPYTGEIT
+43 KATMEIPSPYTGEIK
-58 KVLVKNDDNLNKGDL
+58 KVLVKVDDTLNQGDL
-73 IAEIDAEEDQED
+73 IAEIEAEEDT
-85 EAGKSSAAESQQEA
+85 EAPANEKTSTEEESDDKAASEAPADDTAGQKPTEPEKPASAAEKPSE
-99 PAEEPSGEQSSA
+99 PAA
-111 EESKSEA
+111 
-118 STQSPSSAEST
+118 
-129 ETPPATGT
+129 
-137 AGGGGQPA
+137 A
-145 PVNAQPGGAKFH
+145 PVNRQSAGAKSH

-177 GTGPKGRILQED
+177 GTGPKGRILQSD

-195 KVMEGTSK
+195 KVMEGAAK
-203 GGATPGGGI
+203 GGAATGAGI

-225 TEQKPLSRIKKLS
+225 IEEKPLSRIKKLS

-262 MDAFRKSL
+262 LEAFRKSL
-270 KPRAEKMGIKMTPL
+270 KPRAEKAGIKMTPL
-284 VFIMKAVAHVLG
+284 VFVLKALAHVLR
-296 EFPNMNASMA
+296 EFPNMNASLA
-306 PDGENLILK
+306 PDGEHLIVK

-320 GVAVDTPNGLLV
+320 GVAVDTPNGLVV
-332 PVVRDVDKKGVFE
+332 PVVRDVDQKGIFE
-345 LSEELMDIS
+345 LSEELMAIS
-354 SRARDGKLTGADLSG
+354 ERARTGKLTGEDLSG
-369 GTFSIS
+369 GTFSVS

-409 GSEFV
+409 GSEFE
-414 PRMMLPLALSYD
+414 PRLMLPLALSYD

>member
-1 MAIKSITLPD
+1 MMATKSITLPD
-11 IGNYENTP
+11 IGNYDNTP

-43 KATMEIPSPYTGEIT
+43 KATMEIPSPYTGEIK
-58 KVLVKNDDNLNKGDL
+58 KVLVKVDDTLNQGDL
-73 IAEIDAEEDQED
+73 IAEIEAEE
-85 EAGKSSAAESQQEA
+85 EAEEPAAEEKPQEA
-99 PAEEPSGEQSSA
+99 AEKPAEEQPAAKA
-111 EESKSEA
+111 EE
-118 STQSPSSAEST
+118 
-129 ETPPATGT
+129 
-137 AGGGGQPA
+137 PA
-145 PVNAQPGGAKFH
+145 PAPAAEKAPEPAAPAADTPTPVNRQSAGAKSH

-195 KVMEGTSK
+195 KVMEGAAQGAV
-203 GGATPGGGI
+203 GGAGI

-225 TEQKPLSRIKKLS
+225 IEEKPLSRIKKLS

-249 PHVTQFDEADITE
+249 PHVTQFDETDITE
-262 MDAFRKSL
+262 LEAFRKSL
-270 KPRAEKMGIKMTPL
+270 KPRAEKAGIKMTPL
-284 VFIMKAVAHVLG
+284 VFILKALAHVLR
-296 EFPNMNASMA
+296 EFPNMNASLA
-306 PDGENLILK
+306 PDGENLIVK

-320 GVAVDTPNGLLV
+320 GVAVDTPNGLVV
-332 PVVRDVDKKGVFE
+332 PVVRDVDQKGVFE

-354 SRARDGKLTGADLSG
+354 ARARDGKLTGADLSG
-369 GTFSIS
+369 GTFSVS

-400 KASMQPVWD
+400 KASMQPVWN
-409 GSEFV
+409 GSEFE
-414 PRMMLPLALSYD
+414 PRLMLPLALSYD

>member
-1 MAIKSITLPD
+1 MATKSITLPD
-11 IGNYENTP
+11 IGNYDNTP

-58 KVLVKNDDNLNKGDL
+58 KVLVKVDDSVNQGDL
-73 IAEIDAEEDQED
+73 IAEIEAEED
-85 EAGKSSAAESQQEA
+85 EAEPEA
-99 PAEEPSGEQSSA
+99 PANEDKAEQAGEQA
-111 EESKSEA
+111 EEKPAEPEKPAPAAPEQKPAEA
-118 STQSPSSAEST
+118 PAPA
-129 ETPPATGT
+129 TPPAQNS
-137 AGGGGQPA
+137 AQA
-145 PVNAQPGGAKFH
+145 PVNRQGAGAKFH

-177 GTGPKGRILQED
+177 GTGPKGRIQQED
-189 VEGAIK
+189 VEGAIRQ
-195 KVMEGTSK
+195 VMEGAAK
-203 GGATPGGGI
+203 GGAATGAGI

-225 TEQKPLSRIKKLS
+225 IEERPLSRIKKLS

-249 PHVTQFDEADITE
+249 PHVTQFDETDITE
-262 MDAFRKSL
+262 LEAFRKSL
-270 KPRAEKMGIKMTPL
+270 KPRAEKAGIKMTPL
-284 VFIMKAVAHVLG
+284 VFVLKALAHALR
-296 EFPNMNASMA
+296 EFPTMNASLA

-354 SRARDGKLTGADLSG
+354 ARARDGKLTGEDLTG
-369 GTFSIS
+369 GSFSVS

-400 KASMQPVWD
+400 KASMQPVWN
-409 GSEFV
+409 GSEFE
-414 PRMMLPLALSYD
+414 PRLMLPLALSYD

>member
-11 IGNYENTP
+11 IGNYDNTP
-19 VIEVLVSPG
+19 VIEVLISPG

-43 KATMEIPSPYTGEIT
+43 KATMEIPSPYSGEIK
-58 KVLVKNDDNLNKGDL
+58 KVLVKVDDTLKEGDL
-73 IAEIDAEEDQED
+73 IAEIEAEED
-85 EAGKSSAAESQQEA
+85 AEA
-99 PAEEPSGEQSSA
+99 PAA
-111 EESKSEA
+111 EEKPAEQPTADKPAEETTEQKPAEPEKPAATTEKPA
-118 STQSPSSAEST
+118 SSGP
-129 ETPPATGT
+129 T
-137 AGGGGQPA
+137 AAQTPA
-145 PVNAQPGGAKFH
+145 PVNRQSAGAKSH

-195 KVMEGTSK
+195 KVMEGAAK
-203 GGATPGGGI
+203 GGAATGAGI

-225 TEQKPLSRIKKLS
+225 IEEKPLSRIKKLS

-249 PHVTQFDEADITE
+249 PHVTQFDETDITE
-262 MDAFRKSL
+262 LEDFRKSL
-270 KPRAEKMGIKMTPL
+270 KPRAEKSGIKMTPL
-284 VFIMKAVAHVLG
+284 VFVLKALAHVLR
-296 EFPNMNASMA
+296 EFPHMNASLA
-306 PDGENLILK
+306 PDGENLIVK

-332 PVVRDVDKKGVFE
+332 PVVRDVDQKGIFE
-345 LSEELMDIS
+345 LSEELMAIS
-354 SRARDGKLTGADLSG
+354 ERARNGKLTGEDLSG
-369 GTFSIS
+369 GTFSVS

-400 KASMQPVWD
+400 KASMQPVWN
-409 GSEFV
+409 GSEFE
-414 PRMMLPLALSYD
+414 PRLMLPLALSYD

>member
-1 MAIKSITLPD
+1 MATKSITLPD
-11 IGNYENTP
+11 IGNYDNTP

-43 KATMEIPSPYTGEIT
+43 KATMEIPSPYAGEIT
-58 KVLVKNDDNLNKGDL
+58 KVLVKVDDTLNQGDL
-73 IAEIDAEEDQED
+73 IAEIEAEE
-85 EAGKSSAAESQQEA
+85 EAEA
-99 PAEEPSGEQSSA
+99 PAAEEKPQEAAEEQTEEKAEAKAEEPAPAPEKASEEKPA
-111 EESKSEA
+111 E
-118 STQSPSSAEST
+118 
-129 ETPPATGT
+129 PAAPAADTS
-137 AGGGGQPA
+137 A
-145 PVNAQPGGAKFH
+145 PVNRQSAGAKSH

-195 KVMEGTSK
+195 KVMEGAAK
-203 GGATPGGGI
+203 GAAGGAGI

-225 TEQKPLSRIKKLS
+225 IEERPLSRIKKLS

-249 PHVTQFDEADITE
+249 PHVTQFDETDITE
-262 MDAFRKSL
+262 LEAFRKSL
-270 KPRAEKMGIKMTPL
+270 KPRAEKAGIKMTPL
-284 VFIMKAVAHVLG
+284 VFILKALAHVLR
-296 EFPNMNASMA
+296 EFPSMNASLA
-306 PDGENLILK
+306 PDGENLIVK

-320 GVAVDTPNGLLV
+320 GVAVDTPNGLVV
-332 PVVRDVDKKGVFE
+332 PVVRDVDQKGIFE
-345 LSEELMDIS
+345 LSEELMEIS

-369 GTFSIS
+369 GTFSVS

-400 KASMQPVWD
+400 KASMQPVWN
-409 GSEFV
+409 GSEFE
-414 PRMMLPLALSYD
+414 PRLMLPLALSYD

>member
-1 MAIKSITLPD
+1 MATKSITLPD
-11 IGNYENTP
+11 IGNYDNTP

-58 KVLVKNDDNLNKGDL
+58 KVLVKVDDTLNQGDL
-73 IAEIDAEEDQED
+73 IAEIDAEE
-85 EAGKSSAAESQQEA
+85 EAEAPSEEKTEQAAEA
-99 PAEEPSGEQSSA
+99 PAETAEDKPAEPEKPAPAA
-111 EESKSEA
+111 EKAPEPAAPAAET
-118 STQSPSSAEST
+118 STPVNRQ
-129 ETPPATGT
+129 T
-137 AGGGGQPA
+137 AG
-145 PVNAQPGGAKFH
+145 AKSH

-165 ARKLGVDLANVT
+165 ARKLGVDLANVS
-177 GTGPKGRILQED
+177 GTGPKGRILQSD

-195 KVMEGTSK
+195 KVMEGAAK
-203 GGATPGGGI
+203 GAAGGAGI

-225 TEQKPLSRIKKLS
+225 IEEQPLSRIKKLS

-249 PHVTQFDEADITE
+249 PHVTQFDETDITE
-262 MDAFRKSL
+262 LEAFRKSL
-270 KPRAEKMGIKMTPL
+270 KPRAEKAGIKMTPL
-284 VFIMKAVAHVLG
+284 VFVLKALAHVLR
-296 EFPNMNASMA
+296 EFPNMNASLA
-306 PDGENLILK
+306 PDGENLIVK
-315 KYINL
+315 QYINL
-320 GVAVDTPNGLLV
+320 GVAVDTPNGLVV
-332 PVVRDVDKKGVFE
+332 PVVRDVDQKGIFE
-345 LSEELMDIS
+345 LSEELMEIS
-354 SRARDGKLTGADLSG
+354 ARARDGKLTGADLSG
-369 GTFSIS
+369 GTFSVS

-400 KASMQPVWD
+400 KASMQPVWN
-409 GSEFV
+409 GSEFE
-414 PRMMLPLALSYD
+414 PRLMLPLALSYD